1 MVLKWVCK
9 RIKVHFTYDALGRIT
24 REQTGDDIVEF
35 NYDELNNL
43 IRLTLP
49 QGDSL
54 NWLYYGSGHATAIN
68 HLIDGRSQL
77 ITEFDRDDLHREI
90 SRTQGALTQ
99 YRQYDKLGRTIS
111 TFSSRDKQHPLNGI
125 TLWCKWFYDP
135 QDNLAPWKTPIEV
148 G

>member
-1 MVLKWVCK
+1 M
-9 RIKVHFTYDALGRIT
+9 KVHFTYDALGRIT

-43 IRLTLP
+43 SRLTLP

-125 TLWCKWFYDP
+125 TLWRKWFYDP